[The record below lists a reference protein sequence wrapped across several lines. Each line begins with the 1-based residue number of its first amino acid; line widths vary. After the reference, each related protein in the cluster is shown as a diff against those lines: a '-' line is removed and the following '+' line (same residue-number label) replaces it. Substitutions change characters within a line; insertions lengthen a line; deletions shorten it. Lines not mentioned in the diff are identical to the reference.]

1 MTTFRCSELIECF
14 GDDSPE
20 VRTAALTALCDGYA
34 NDPGI
39 LPAILKA
46 WDRFGI
52 AQAFAD
58 FAMLSFLPTEADF
71 VPEVCERAARMVEGR
86 PLTDP
91 ITRAAGKLLEQQMH
105 LPAASLKPRMT
116 LLRETVSKSK
126 IFFRVDLGLQTQ
138 RMELLGLSAD
148 QIAVHLD
155 AAIAAWLAND
165 KDDAARTKA
174 IISLEALRRQHPQY
188 IDLAV
193 ALAGPPKEGSPAWL
207 SFCVTLQSLLQF
219 SQLGLEESIGR
230 LLLDHRESVYSLA
243 VEAIVRCGTPA
254 AAEQLLTRF
263 DDANSRAQ
271 HWIARG
277 LQRVRIEGVA
287 AKVAELDATDTH
299 LKTSLVIAQLKQLDA
314 SHQGLAR
321 LLQMQ
326 ISLPAGCGPVLQ
338 LNQRLL
344 PQSNTEAQ
352 AALERLLVNARDSGN
367 PAEKAASAQKREA
380 IRDAIRRQMR
390 DVE

>member
-1 MTTFRCSELIECF
+1 MTTFRCSELVELF
-14 GDDSPE
+14 GDENLD

-46 WDRFGI
+46 WDRLGI
-52 AQAFAD
+52 DKAFAD
-58 FAMLSFLPTEADF
+58 FAMLTFLPTEADL
-71 VPEVCERAARMVEGR
+71 VPEVCERAAKMVEGR

-105 LPAASLKPRMT
+105 LPAASLKPHMT

-126 IFFRVDLGLQTQ
+126 IFFRVDLGLQAQ
-138 RMELLGLSAD
+138 RIELLGQTAD
-148 QIAVHLD
+148 QIAVQLD
-155 AAIAAWLAND
+155 AAIAAWLAD
-165 KDDAARTKA
+165 AKDEAARTQA
-174 IISLEALRRQHPQY
+174 ILCLEALRRQHPQY
-188 IDLAV
+188 IDLGV
-193 ALAGPPKEGSPAWL
+193 ALAGPPKEGGPAWL

-219 SQLGLEESIGR
+219 SQSGLEESIGCH
-230 LLLDHRESVYSLA
+230 LLDHRESVYSLA
-243 VEAIVRCGTPA
+243 VEAMVRCGTPA

-287 AKVAELDATDTH
+287 AKIAELEAADTH

-326 ISLPAGCGPVLQ
+326 NSLPAGSAPLLQ
-338 LNQRLL
+338 LSQRLL
-344 PQSNTEAQ
+344 PPSNTEAQ
-352 AALERLLVNARDSGN
+352 AALERLLANARNLGN
-367 PAEKAASAQKREA
+367 PAETAASAQKRAA
-380 IRDAIRRQMR
+380 IRDAIRQPMR